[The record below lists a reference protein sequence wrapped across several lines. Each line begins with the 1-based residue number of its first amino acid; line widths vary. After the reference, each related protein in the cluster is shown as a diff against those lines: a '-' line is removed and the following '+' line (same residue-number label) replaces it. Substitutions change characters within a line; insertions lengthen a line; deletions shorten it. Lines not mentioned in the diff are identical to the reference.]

1 MRKVVVLLA
10 LVVAVAAWTAASASA
25 TIHPLVCS
33 ENSAAPAD
41 TPAKTQNPPGITDEG
56 FEGNTDPDP
65 DIAVQAQPV
74 VAISSNSTT
83 SDSAAPQAPGLL
95 GRYGMS
101 PWHTHVTGSC
111 VHADRA
117 R

>member
-1 MRKVVVLLA
+1 MSKVFVLFV
-10 LVVAVAAWTAASASA
+10 LVVAVAAKTAASASA

-33 ENSAAPAD
+33 EDSAALAD

-74 VAISSNSTT
+74 VSIMTNSTT
-83 SDSAAPQAPGLL
+83 SDSAALKPPG
-95 GRYGMS
+95 
-101 PWHTHVTGSC
+101 C
-111 VHADRA
+111 
-117 R
+117 

>member
-1 MRKVVVLLA
+1 MRKVLVLFV
-10 LVVAVAAWTAASASA
+10 LVVAIAAWSAASAGA

-41 TPAKTQNPPGITDEG
+41 TPAITQNPPGITDEG

-83 SDSAAPQAPGLL
+83 SDSAALKPPG
-95 GRYGMS
+95 
-101 PWHTHVTGSC
+101 C
-111 VHADRA
+111 
-117 R
+117 